1 MRRRVQV
8 SCGERREVPVATVAE
23 QMVEVLRQAGVERVY
38 GVVGD
43 SLNPVVDAI
52 RRAEGI
58 SWVHVRNEEAGAFA
72 AAAEAE
78 LSGRLAVCAGS
89 CGPGNTHLVQGLYD
103 AQRSGLPVLALASH
117 IPSGQIGTGFFQET
131 HPERVFTDCSNWC
144 EMLSTPAQLPRLLR
158 VAIQHAL
165 GSHGVSVLAFPGDVA
180 ALPAAGP
187 TGTSHFLTEQA
198 VAAPPW
204 SQVQGLARLL
214 NAARRVALFCGAGVR
229 GAHAEVMAVAQAL
242 NAPVGHSLRGKE
254 WIQYDNPYD
263 VGMSGLLG
271 YGACHEALHSAD
283 LVLLLGTDFPYD
295 SFLPQVHTV
304 QVDHDATRLGRRTA
318 LELAVHGDVAATLRA
333 VLPLLDAEKDRSF
346 LDGMLSKHCRA
357 LEDVIGAYTRDIEK
371 HLPIHPEYVASV
383 LDDVAADDAVFTV
396 DTGMNNVWAARYLQP
411 NGRRRVIGSFLHGS
425 MANALP
431 HAIGAQLACPGRQ
444 VIAMAGDGG
453 IGMLLG
459 ELLTVAKHRLP
470 VKTVVFNNG
479 ALGMIK
485 LEMLVSGYP
494 ESEIDNG
501 DVDYAGIARAMGI
514 PAKRVAEP
522 GRVREVLAEALERP
536 GPALVDVVTD
546 PNALSIPPRIT
557 AAQLKGFALAA
568 GRTVLSGGVGRMVD
582 LARSNLRNI
591 PRP

>member
-1 MRRRVQV
+1 MV
-8 SCGERREVPVATVAE
+8 TVAE
-23 QMVEVLRQAGVERVY
+23 QIVEVLRQAGVERVY

-43 SLNPVVDAI
+43 SLNPLVDAI
-52 RRAEGI
+52 RRTEGI

-72 AAAEAE
+72 AAAEAQ
-78 LSGRLAVCAGS
+78 LTGRLAVCAGS
-89 CGPGNTHLVQGLYD
+89 CGPGNTHLIQGLYD
-103 AQRSGLPVLALASH
+103 AQRSGVPVLALASH

-131 HPERVFTDCSNWC
+131 HPERVFTDCSSWC

-158 VAIQHAL
+158 VAVQHAL
-165 GSHGVSVLAFPGDVA
+165 GARGVSVLAFPGDVA

-187 TGTSHFLTEQA
+187 TGESRFLTEPGTVQPPAGQLTALAEALNGAEKVA
-198 VAAPPW
+198 VFA
-204 SQVQGLARLL
+204 
-214 NAARRVALFCGAGVR
+214 GAGVR
-229 GAHAEVMAVAQAL
+229 GAHAEVMELAGLL

-271 YGACHEALHSAD
+271 YGACHEALHGAD

-295 SFLPQVHTV
+295 SFLPRTRTV
-304 QVDHDATRLGRRTA
+304 QIDHDPTRLGRRTP
-318 LELAVHGDVAATLRA
+318 LELAVHGDVGATLRA
-333 VLPLLDAEKDRSF
+333 VLPRLEQKKDRSF
-346 LDGMLSKHCRA
+346 LDGMLDKHCKA
-357 LEDVIGAYTRDIEK
+357 LETVVGAYTRDIAG
-371 HLPIHPEYVASV
+371 HRPIHPEYVASV
-383 LDDVAADDAVFTV
+383 LDELAADDAVFTV
-396 DTGMNNVWAARYLQP
+396 DTGMCNVWAARYLTP

-431 HAIGAQLACPGRQ
+431 HAIGAQLAFPERQ
-444 VIAMAGDGG
+444 VVSMSGDGG

-459 ELLTVAKHRLP
+459 ELLTVAKYRLP

-501 DVDYAGIARAMGI
+501 DVDYAAIARACGV
-514 PAKRVAEP
+514 PAERVTDP
-522 GRVREVLAEALERP
+522 VRLREVLADALSRP
-536 GPALVDVVTD
+536 GPVLVDVVTD
-546 PNALSIPPRIT
+546 PNALSIPPHIT

-568 GRTVLSGGVGRMVD
+568 GRTVLSGGVGRMID